1 MFRLKTLSFV
11 NVKKILTVLINESN
25 IYLWSKVCPFA
36 QTRDSSHLND
46 FNALNIGV
54 ILFPILKLQ
63 SLQPITLTN

>member
-1 MFRLKTLSFV
+1 MD
-11 NVKKILTVLINESN
+11 VKKILTVLINESN